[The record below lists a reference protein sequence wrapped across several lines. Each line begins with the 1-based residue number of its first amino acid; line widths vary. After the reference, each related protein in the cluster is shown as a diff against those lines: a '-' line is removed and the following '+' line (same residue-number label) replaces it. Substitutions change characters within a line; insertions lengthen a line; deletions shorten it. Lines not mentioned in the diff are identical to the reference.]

1 MLQPDTAVD
10 ISEEK
15 FDPDR
20 TRTCNPLI
28 RSQMPYPLGH
38 KASHRCRHDQ
48 MQDIKAVFQLGSLVL
63 GYDSR
68 LGCERSRV
76 QIPDEPAC
84 NLVLLLSNLA
94 VNILNLYMKLME
106 QNQNV

>member
-1 MLQPDTAVD
+1 MSKNVD
-10 ISEEK
+10 LG
-15 FDPDR
+15 R

-38 KASHRCRHDQ
+38 KASRRYGHNQ
-48 MQDIKAVFQLGSLVL
+48 MQDIKAVFQLGSLVQ

-84 NLVLLLSNLA
+84 NFVLLLSNLA
-94 VNILNLYMKLME
+94 VIIQDVYMKLSE
-106 QNQNV
+106 QNQNL